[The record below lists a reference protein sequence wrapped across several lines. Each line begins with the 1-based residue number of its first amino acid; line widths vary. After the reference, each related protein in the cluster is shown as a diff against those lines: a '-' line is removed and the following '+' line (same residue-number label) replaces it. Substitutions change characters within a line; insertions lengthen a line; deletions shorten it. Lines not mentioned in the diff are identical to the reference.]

1 MNLQIFEDCGKESSH
16 PEFDVEIQLPYKSGG
31 DIDPADINPDILYG
45 ETMDDEELKE
55 RILDGTVPLV
65 DSIFRLVNYLI
76 P

>member
-1 MNLQIFEDCGKESSH
+1 
-16 PEFDVEIQLPYKSGG
+16 
-31 DIDPADINPDILYG
+31 
-45 ETMDDEELKE
+45 MDDEELKE